1 MPKLLLTP
9 LLLLA
14 ACASAPEPATEN
26 SRPAPVAAVRSE
38 EIPADETLASPASFT
53 VLSAVAYAVEA
64 NPDLRIAF
72 LRIAAAEEE
81 VKVASS
87 AWWPTLGV
95 GFDLTYS
102 DDPANVL
109 MMTLRQ
115 RSLELGPTTDLN
127 DPGAHSNSRVSVT
140 AGWQLYDGGRRS
152 NATEMRRLSVL
163 LAESDRDAVM
173 NSLRAAVIDT
183 SLAVHMA
190 EEFVHVAN
198 ESVRLT
204 EEQVRL
210 AKARH
215 ELGQAQRSDLLSAE
229 VRLAEAK
236 ENRVKARN
244 AKSRALTALRNLMGL
259 PSAAPLTLLGSGAFT
274 VTPVTEENLEAV
286 ALANRPE
293 IRKAGDAV
301 LMAEEDVSMQRSGH
315 HPTVSLFGSYDWD
328 TEVRTDLDFEDSGT
342 VGLSLDWALFEGGRT
357 KARVAAAKSRLEEAR
372 EQERKARLAVT
383 SDVSMATL
391 RLAEAKERLDVSETS
406 IAQAEEALR
415 LISARYENGAA
426 TITEYLDAE
435 VALTGARV
443 RHVSA
448 RYDVERATADLRRAL
463 GICRTGAITA
473 DPEKTGGER

>member
-1 MPKLLLTP
+1 MRTLLLTS
-9 LLLLA
+9 LTLLA
-14 ACASAPEPATEN
+14 ACASAADTVPED
-26 SRPAPVAAVRSE
+26 SRPAPVAAVRAE
-38 EIPADETLASPASFT
+38 EIPAEDVPATPTKFT
-53 VLSAVAYAVEA
+53 VPEAVAYALEA

-72 LRIAAAEEE
+72 HRITAAEEE
-81 VKVASS
+81 LRVAQST
-87 AWWPTLGV
+87 WWPTLGV
-95 GFDLTYS
+95 GMDVAYS

-115 RSLELGPTTDLN
+115 RSLDLGPNTDLN
-127 DPGAHSNSRVSVT
+127 YPGAHSNTRLSVT
-140 AGWQLYDGGRRS
+140 AGWQLYDGGRRT
-152 NATEMRRLSVL
+152 NTAEIGRLSVL

-173 NSLRAAVIDT
+173 NSLRAAIIDT

-190 EEFVHVAN
+190 DEFAHVAK

-204 EEQVRL
+204 QEQVRT

-215 ELGQAQRSDLLSAE
+215 ELGQAQRSDLLSSE

-236 ENRVKARN
+236 ENLVKAEN

-259 PSAAPLTLLGSGAFT
+259 PASAPLSLEGSGEFR
-274 VTPVTEENLEAV
+274 VPPVTEEDPAAV
-286 ALANRPE
+286 ALENRPE
-293 IRKAGDAV
+293 IRQAADAV
-301 LMAEEDVSMQRSGH
+301 LMAEEGVSLQQSGY

-328 TEVRTDLDFEDSGT
+328 TEVADLDFHDSGT

-357 KARVAAAKSRLEEAR
+357 NARVAVARSRLEEAR
-372 EQERKARLAVT
+372 ERLRKARLAVT

-391 RLAEAKERLDVSETS
+391 RVEEARKRQEVSKTS

-415 LISARYENGAA
+415 LIGARYENGAA
-426 TITEYLDAE
+426 TISEYLDAE

-463 GICRTGAITA
+463 GLCRAGGKTNETG
-473 DPEKTGGER
+473 EER